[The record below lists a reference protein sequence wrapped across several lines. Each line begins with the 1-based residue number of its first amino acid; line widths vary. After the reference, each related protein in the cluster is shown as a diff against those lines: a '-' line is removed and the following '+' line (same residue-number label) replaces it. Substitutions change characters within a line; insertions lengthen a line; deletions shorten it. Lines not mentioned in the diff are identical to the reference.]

1 MPTHARP
8 LRRDAQRNRDLL
20 VTAARDLF
28 AARGLDVP
36 LDEIARTAGVSS
48 GTLYNHFPS
57 RDDLVEAVF
66 ADRTA
71 TVVQISEHALSMPDA
86 WNGLVHFLERVCE
99 LQAADR
105 GYNDLVSRRGPQ
117 AAPPDDQADD
127 HARGYTMMSRI
138 IDRAHEA
145 GVLRPDC
152 TLEDMAFVTWGIAR
166 TVEAT
171 SAVRPEVWRR
181 HLALILDG
189 FRASAAHPLPEPPM
203 RPDELARVMRESC

>member
-1 MPTHARP
+1 MPTHAKP

-20 VTAARDLF
+20 VAAARDLF
-28 AARGLDVP
+28 ATRGLDVA
-36 LDEIARTAGVSS
+36 LDEIARTAGVSN

-57 RDDLVEAVF
+57 RNDLIDAVF

-71 TVVQISEHALSMPDA
+71 TVARIAEHALSMADPWA
-86 WNGLVHFLERVCE
+86 GLVHFLERVCE

-105 GYNDLVSRRGPQ
+105 GYNDLVSRRVPQ
-117 AAPPDDQADD
+117 VAPPSEN
-127 HARGYTMMSRI
+127 HARGYELMQRI
-138 IDRAHEA
+138 VRRAREA
-145 GVLRPDC
+145 GVLREDC

-171 SAVRPEVWRR
+171 GAVRPLAWRR

-203 RPDELARVMRESC
+203 TPDELARIMRECS

>member
-1 MPTHARP
+1 MTTPARP

-20 VTAARDLF
+20 VTAARELF

-57 RDDLVEAVF
+57 REDLVDAVF

-71 TVVQISEHALSMPDA
+71 TVVQISEHALSLPDA
-86 WNGLVHFLERVCE
+86 WSGLVHFLERVCE

-105 GYNDLVSRRGPQ
+105 GYNDLVSNRGPQ
-117 AAPPDDQADD
+117 PTPAGDP
-127 HARGYTMMSRI
+127 ARGYAMMSRI
-138 IDRAHEA
+138 IERAHEA

-171 SAVRPEVWRR
+171 AAVRPEVWRR

-189 FRASAAHPLPEPPM
+189 FRAPAAHPLPEPPL
-203 RPDELARVMRESC
+203 RPDELGRIMRECG

>member
-1 MPTHARP
+1 MPTSARP

-20 VTAARDLF
+20 VTAARELF

-57 RDDLVEAVF
+57 RDDLVDAVF

-86 WNGLVHFLERVCE
+86 WDGLVHFLERVCE

-105 GYNDLVSRRGPQ
+105 GYNDLVSHRGPQ
-117 AAPPDDQADD
+117 PTPAGDP
-127 HARGYTMMSRI
+127 ARGYAMMSRI
-138 IDRAHEA
+138 IERAHEA

-152 TLEDMAFVTWGIAR
+152 TLEDMVFVTWGIAR

-171 SAVRPEVWRR
+171 AAVRPEVWRR

-189 FRASAAHPLPEPPM
+189 FRAPAAHPLPEPPL
-203 RPDELARVMRESC
+203 RPDELARIMRGLC

>member
-1 MPTHARP
+1 MGRMPTPARP

-20 VTAARDLF
+20 VTAARELF

-57 RDDLVEAVF
+57 RDDLVNAVF

-71 TVVQISEHALSMPDA
+71 TVVQISEHALSLPDA
-86 WNGLVHFLERVCE
+86 WSGLVHFLERVCE

-117 AAPPDDQADD
+117 PTPAGDPAL
-127 HARGYTMMSRI
+127 GYAMMSRI

-152 TLEDMAFVTWGIAR
+152 TLEDMVFVTWGIAR

-171 SAVRPEVWRR
+171 TAVRPEVWRR

-189 FRASAAHPLPEPPM
+189 FRAPAAHPLPEPPL
-203 RPDELARVMRESC
+203 RPDELMRIMREFC